1 MDGQINMFDFWSR
14 LTPQE
19 EGKEVQMVSL
29 MPEGAAEE
37 PPEAEEVQPTQ
48 AVQRD
53 SSVTEQNTA
62 AEEPQTEA
70 SQVESVVA
78 EQQTEVVP
86 EQEARAD
93 ASQEAEASEDTPP
106 ADRTVTDKSQ
116 APVMHRE
123 SRSADGTILA
133 EISYYNY
140 NRICVK
146 RQNEEPIWKNFDN
159 AKDAVDFYI
168 EEMMKL

>member
-1 MDGQINMFDFWSR
+1 MARRSMDGQINMFDFWSR

-37 PPEAEEVQPTQ
+37 EIKAEEEQRTQ
-48 AVQRD
+48 AVPVE
-53 SSVTEQNTA
+53 SAVAEQNTA

-70 SQVESVVA
+70 
-78 EQQTEVVP
+78 VP

-93 ASQEAEASEDTPP
+93 ASQEASEDTPL
-106 ADRTVTDKSQ
+106 ADRTVMDKSH

>member
-37 PPEAEEVQPTQ
+37 ATQAEELQPTQ

-53 SSVTEQNTA
+53 GSVTEQNTA
-62 AEEPQTEA
+62 EELQPTEP
-70 SQVESVVA
+70 V
-78 EQQTEVVP
+78 T

-93 ASQEAEASEDTPP
+93 ASQEADAPEEILSAE
-106 ADRTVTDKSQ
+106 RIVTDRSR